1 MKITLLT
8 FFLSLFFILE
18 GTAFSSVPSTT
29 VDPTKETTVEPVV
42 KNEKRISFKS
52 IRKAT
57 EKKLGRKL
65 KLTERVGL
73 WYYTHVPQYN
83 GDSKKANNQALI
95 GFIFGI
101 CSLVLFPLLA
111 IPGFIIS
118 NSALTKEKITP
129 GILEGGNKGLAK
141 AGLILSVIGFVYLIL
156 LIVYI
161 AVVVS
166 MWGFSW

>member
-1 MKITLLT
+1 
-8 FFLSLFFILE
+8 
-18 GTAFSSVPSTT
+18 
-29 VDPTKETTVEPVV
+29 
-42 KNEKRISFKS
+42 
-52 IRKAT
+52 
-57 EKKLGRKL
+57 
-65 KLTERVGL
+65 
-73 WYYTHVPQYN
+73 
-83 GDSKKANNQALI
+83 
-95 GFIFGI
+95 
-101 CSLVLFPLLA
+101 VLFPLLA

>member
-8 FFLSLFFILE
+8 FFLSLFFMLE
-18 GTAFSSVPSTT
+18 GAAFSSVPST
-29 VDPTKETTVEPVV
+29 VEPTKATTVEPVV
-42 KNEKRISFKS
+42 KNEKRISFKNF
-52 IRKAT
+52 RKAT

-73 WYYTHVPQYN
+73 WYYSHLPQYN
-83 GDSKKANNQALI
+83 GDSKKANDQALI

-101 CSLVLFPLLA
+101 CSLVIFPLLA
-111 IPGFIIS
+111 IPGFILS

-161 AVVVS
+161 AVFVS
-166 MWGFSW
+166 AWGVGW

>member
-8 FFLSLFFILE
+8 FFLSIFFILE

-29 VDPTKETTVEPVV
+29 VDPTKGTAVEPVL

-52 IRKAT
+52 IRIAT

-73 WYYTHVPQYN
+73 WYYTHLPQYN
-83 GDSKKANNQALI
+83 DDSKKANNQALI

-101 CSLVLFPLLA
+101 CSLVIFPLLA
-111 IPGFIIS
+111 IPGFILS

-141 AGLILSVIGFVYLIL
+141 AGLILSILGFVYLIL
-156 LIVYI
+156 LVVYI
-161 AVVVS
+161 AFIVS
-166 MWGFSW
+166 TWGFSW